1 MCVARD
7 MKKWNVA
14 ETAHIV
20 WNHEEEVRGGWKR
33 DGHLEVS
40 RPS

>member
-1 MCVARD
+1 MCVARG

-14 ETAHIV
+14 ETAHV
-20 WNHEEEVRGGWKR
+20 WNHEEEIRGGWKR